1 MDASLDGQ
9 GRVQLRA
16 DSDSSITRGLAGLLV
31 SMLNGLSPEDVLAL
45 DPSLFM
51 PQLGLGPAVL
61 APSRSAGFANMFESI
76 KRRVRLLTTDIP
88 RFPSLL
94 IQHSSV
100 QPQGVFAEVQA
111 QYLQPDPQQVAQL
124 VQLLSSKKIGVV
136 AHFYMDP
143 QVWLLCC
150 SVACM

>member
-1 MDASLDGQ
+1 VDASLDSQ

-31 SMLNGLSPEDVLAL
+31 SMLHDLPAGDVLAL
-45 DPSLFM
+45 DASMFL
-51 PQLGLGPAVL
+51 PQLGLGPALL
-61 APSRSAGFANMFESI
+61 APSRSAGFANMLESI
-76 KRRVRLLTTDIP
+76 KRRVRLLTSDLP

-94 IQHSSV
+94 IQHSNV

-111 QYLQPDPQQVAQL
+111 QYLQPDPKQVTQL
-124 VQLLSSKKIGVV
+124 VQLLSSKQIGVV

-143 QVWLLCC
+143 QV
-150 SVACM
+150 